1 LSVTFFQ
8 NLKTT
13 NKLSKDKIVFSDT
26 AVLHLFRHVNQRDVR
41 ISGSNSRPT
50 VNEGVKK
57 SPKFSVVCTLFQ
69 QYVFVVLCF
78 VERVVTGVVCL
89 GLLEVIS
96 CQF

>member
-1 LSVTFFQ
+1 MSVTIFQ

-41 ISGSNSRPT
+41 ISESNSRHA
-50 VNEGVKK
+50 VNEGTRN

-69 QYVFVVLCF
+69 QYVFVVFCF
-78 VERVVTGVVCL
+78 VERVVTGVVWL

-96 CQF
+96 CHL